1 MINPATAVSS
11 YMPLTDLRKIKHTDF
26 SSLLSLSLLF
36 FWGGGGRGGGGG
48 GGGGGGIYYQVAMG
62 LYECWLMC
70 HTGMWH
76 TVGGRG
82 WIFERALCPTVWDWG
97 IGEGIRLVEWA
108 ICMRWEGVATKNTRG
123 GWVKV
128 CIVVYDTHF
137 HPSRLDSGRRRR
149 ESSLCIHRGATR
161 GGWIRM
167 LLLLLLFFSIFS
179 CRPGCCCCC
188 R

>member
-1 MINPATAVSS
+1 
-11 YMPLTDLRKIKHTDF
+11 
-26 SSLLSLSLLF
+26 
-36 FWGGGGRGGGGG
+36 
-48 GGGGGGIYYQVAMG
+48 

-82 WIFERALCPTVWDWG
+82 WILERALCPTVWDWG
-97 IGEGIRLVEWA
+97 IGEGIRLVEWS

-123 GWVKV
+123 GWVEV
-128 CIVVYDTHF
+128 CIVAYDTHF

-161 GGWIRM
+161 GGWIRI
-167 LLLLLLFFSIFS
+167 LFVLLLFFSIFS
-179 CRPGCCCCC
+179 CRPGCCAAAVFECVRDMIWWMC
-188 R
+188 RGTG